1 MVKWEF
7 QIKDPAGLL
16 PEAAGR
22 LVKEAI
28 QCTSRVQIRK
38 GEKSGDAKLIFHVL
52 SLSAKAGETLEILV
66 EGEKEQEEGIRL
78 KEFIETN
85 MWSG

>member
-1 MVKWEF
+1 MVKIQF
-7 QIKDPAGLL
+7 PVKDPDGLL

-28 QCTSRVQIRK
+28 HCTSRVQIRK

-52 SLSAKAGETLEILV
+52 SLSAKSGEMLELLV
-66 EGEKEQEEGIRL
+66 EGEKEEEEAARL
-78 KEFIETN
+78 EAFIKEYL
-85 MWSG
+85 

>member
-38 GEKSGDAKLIFHVL
+38 GEKSGDAKFIYQRRFTIVGEQSWQQLIDD
-52 SLSAKAGETLEILV
+52 
-66 EGEKEQEEGIRL
+66 RL
-78 KEFIETN
+78 LLCH
-85 MWSG
+85 